1 MLETLITI
9 LLSMNLNFTVI
20 NDEKIQLSSQ
30 SIIILSSNP
39 DFIEKSMNG
48 EINYLL
54 EPKSDNYWYDIVIIP
69 DVDPIIEQ

>member
-20 NDEKIQLSSQ
+20 NDEKIQLSTQ
-30 SIIILSSNP
+30 SIISLSTNE
-39 DFIEKSMNG
+39 DFIEKSKNG

-69 DVDPIIEQ
+69 DVDPIIE

>member
-20 NDEKIQLSSQ
+20 NNEKIQLSTQ
-30 SIIILSSNP
+30 SIISLSTNE
-39 DFIEKSMNG
+39 DFIEKSKNG

-69 DVDPIIEQ
+69 DVDPIIE